1 MSPAC
6 LLPLHCT
13 LCGNQIRFVSIY
25 TIFTFYTAKIPYTHN
40 YNHTPNHRHMNPA
53 FCRDGT

>member
-13 LCGNQIRFVSIY
+13 LCGDQIRFVSIY
-25 TIFTFYTAKIPYTHN
+25 TIFTFYTAKIPYN